1 MIIKNLQKIILLLQL
16 QKFTIIY
23 LFNTL
28 LLYNLCMENNVGIV
42 ETRYLEVKEPLE
54 LESGKILPEFCV
66 AYETYGELNES
77 KDNALL
83 VLHALTGDAHAAG
96 KHSETD
102 KKVGWW
108 NDMVGPNK
116 AFDTNKYFVIASNML
131 GGCSGTT
138 GPCSI
143 NPLTNK
149 PYGLDFPVITIE
161 DTVKIQKKLV
171 DFLGVKKLIVAG
183 GSMGGMQALEWSITH
198 SDMVT
203 ACIVIA
209 STSKLSAQSIAFNA
223 IGRNAILSDPNFNN
237 GNYYDAQK
245 QPERGLAIARMI
257 GHVTYLCEDAMQNKF
272 ARRFQDK
279 DKPDFDFNIDF
290 EVESYLEYQ
299 GQTFVDRFDAN
310 SYLYIT
316 KAVDLYD
323 TAQKF
328 DSLEDAFKKT
338 NAKFLIMSFTSDWL
352 FPTAQAKEIVGAL
365 VKAQKDVSFCEIQS
379 PCGHD
384 AFLLEF
390 ETQTKII
397 KSFLNK

>member
-1 MIIKNLQKIILLLQL
+1 MASDI
-16 QKFTIIY
+16 
-23 LFNTL
+23 
-28 LLYNLCMENNVGIV
+28 GIV
-42 ETRYLEVKEPLE
+42 QTQYLEIKEPLI
-54 LESGKILPEFCV
+54 LESGKLLPEYTI
-66 AYETYGELNES
+66 AYETYGKLN
-77 KDNALL
+77 KNNDNAIL

-96 KHSETD
+96 KHSEED
-102 KKVGWW
+102 KKFGWW
-108 NDMVGPNK
+108 NEMIGPGK
-116 AFDTNKYFVIASNML
+116 AFDTDKFFVISSNIL

-138 GPCSI
+138 GPCSYK
-143 NPLTNK
+143 PDTNQR
-149 PYGLDFPVITIE
+149 YGLDFPVITIE
-161 DTVKIQKKLV
+161 DTVKVQKKLI
-171 DFLGVKKLIVAG
+171 DFLGVNELIVAG
-183 GSMGGMQALEWSITH
+183 GSMGGMQAIEWGVSF
-198 SDMVT
+198 SDKVK
-203 ACIVIA
+203 ACIIIA

-237 GNYYDAQK
+237 GNYYDAEK

-257 GHVTYLCEDAMQNKF
+257 GHVTYLSEDAMQNKF

-279 DKPDFDFNIDF
+279 DKPNFDFNIDF
-290 EVESYLEYQ
+290 EVESYLEHQ

-328 DSLEDAFKKT
+328 TSLEESLKRT
-338 NAKFLIMSFTSDWL
+338 NARFLIISFTSDWL
-352 FPTAQAKEIVGAL
+352 FPTAQSKEIVNAL
-365 VKAQKDVSFCEIQS
+365 IKAHKDVSFCEIES

-397 KSFLNK
+397 KSFLGTKE

>member
-1 MIIKNLQKIILLLQL
+1 LEDLKSI
-16 QKFTIIY
+16 
-23 LFNTL
+23 
-28 LLYNLCMENNVGIV
+28 GIV
-42 ETRYLEVKEPLE
+42 ETKYLKVNEPLT
-54 LESGKILPEFCV
+54 LESGKSLPEYTV

-77 KDNALL
+77 GDNALL

-96 KHSETD
+96 KNSESDT
-102 KKVGWW
+102 KLGWW
-108 NDMVGPNK
+108 NEMIGPDK
-116 AFDTNKYFVIASNML
+116 AFDTNKYFVISSNIL
-131 GGCSGTT
+131 GGCSGST
-138 GPCSI
+138 GPCSV
-143 NPLTNK
+143 NPQTGK

-171 DFLGVKKLIVAG
+171 DSLGVKKVIVAG
-183 GSMGGMQALEWSITH
+183 GSMGGMQALEWSITN

-203 ACIVIA
+203 AAIVIA

-237 GNYYDAQK
+237 GNYYGAEK
-245 QPERGLAIARMI
+245 QPERGLAIARMV

-279 DKPDFDFNIDF
+279 EKPNFDFNVDF
-290 EVESYLEYQ
+290 QVESYLEHQ
-299 GQTFVDRFDAN
+299 GQSFVERFDAN

-323 TAQKF
+323 TAQRF
-328 DSLEDAFKKT
+328 GSLEDAFKQT
-338 NAKFLIMSFTSDWL
+338 NAKFLVMSFTTDWL
-352 FPTAQAKEIVGAL
+352 FPTSQSKEIVNAL
-365 VKAQKDVSFCEIQS
+365 VKAHKDVSFCEIDS

-390 ETQTKII
+390 ETQTKIV
-397 KSFLNK
+397 KSFLSKVNK

>member
-1 MIIKNLQKIILLLQL
+1 
-16 QKFTIIY
+16 
-23 LFNTL
+23 
-28 LLYNLCMENNVGIV
+28 MERSIGVV
-42 ETRYLEVKEPLE
+42 QTQYLEVKEPLE
-54 LESGKILPEFCV
+54 LESGKFLSEYTV
-66 AYETYGELNES
+66 AYETYGDLNDA

-96 KHSETD
+96 RTSETD
-102 KKVGWW
+102 TKFGWW
-108 NDMVGPNK
+108 NEMIGPNK
-116 AFDTNKYFVIASNML
+116 AFDTNKYFVIASNIL

-138 GPCSI
+138 GPSSTKP
-143 NPLTNK
+143 NSNE
-149 PYGLDFPVITIE
+149 PYGLDFPIITIE
-161 DTVKIQKKLV
+161 DTIKVQKKLL
-171 DFLGVKKLIVAG
+171 DYLNVKKVIVAG
-183 GSMGGMQALEWSITH
+183 GSMGGMQALEWSIKY

-209 STSKLSAQSIAFNA
+209 STSKLSTQSIAFNA

-237 GNYYDAQK
+237 GNYYGAEK

-279 DKPDFDFNIDF
+279 DKPDFDFNVDF
-290 EVESYLEYQ
+290 EVESYLEHQ

-323 TAQKF
+323 TAEKYG
-328 DSLEDAFKKT
+328 SLENAFNKT
-338 NAKFLIMSFTSDWL
+338 NAKFLLMSFTSDWL
-352 FPTAQAKEIVGAL
+352 FPTKQSKEIVSSL
-365 VKAQKDVSFCEIQS
+365 MKAKKDVSFCEIES

-390 ETQTKII
+390 ETQTKIV
-397 KSFLNK
+397 KSFLNKIKAN

>member
-1 MIIKNLQKIILLLQL
+1 MKKNDLGVVK
-16 QKFTIIY
+16 T
-23 LFNTL
+23 
-28 LLYNLCMENNVGIV
+28 E
-42 ETRYLEVKEPLE
+42 YLEIKEPLE
-54 LESGKILPEFCV
+54 FESGKILPEFTV
-66 AYETYGELNES
+66 AYETYGELNEA

-96 KHSETD
+96 KHSESD

-108 NDMVGPNK
+108 NDMIGPGK
-116 AFDTNKYFVIASNML
+116 AFDTDKYFVISSNML

-138 GPCSI
+138 GPCSV
-143 NPLTNK
+143 NPDTQK
-149 PYGLDFPVITIE
+149 PYGLDFPVITIA
-161 DTVKIQKKLV
+161 DAVKVQKKLV
-171 DFLGVKKLIVAG
+171 DYLGVKKLAVAG
-183 GSMGGMQALEWSITH
+183 GSMGGMQALEWAVNYPDT
-198 SDMVT
+198 VL

-237 GNYYDAQK
+237 GDYYGAEN

-279 DKPDFDFNIDF
+279 EKPDFDFNVDF
-290 EVESYLEYQ
+290 QVESYLEHQ
-299 GQTFVDRFDAN
+299 GQTFVERFDAN

-323 TAQKF
+323 TAENRG
-328 DSLEDAFKKT
+328 SLSQAFNSS
-338 NAKFLIMSFTSDWL
+338 NAKFLIMSFTTDWL
-352 FPTAQAKEIVGAL
+352 FPTQQSKEIVDAL
-365 VKAQKDVSFCEIQS
+365 VQAQKDVSFFEIES

-390 ETQTKII
+390 ETQTKIV
-397 KSFLNK
+397 KGFLSKIHTSS

>member
-1 MIIKNLQKIILLLQL
+1 MQ
-16 QKFTIIY
+16 
-23 LFNTL
+23 
-28 LLYNLCMENNVGIV
+28 ENVGIV
-42 ETRYLEVKEPLE
+42 QTKYLEVNEPLE
-54 LESGKILPEFCV
+54 LESGKILPQYSV
-66 AYETYGELNES
+66 AYETYGQLNAAA
-77 KDNALL
+77 DNALL

-96 KHSETD
+96 KHSEDD
-102 KKVGWW
+102 KKFGWW
-108 NDMVGPNK
+108 NEMIGPGK
-116 AFDTNKYFVIASNML
+116 AFDTDKYFVISSNIL

-143 NPLTNK
+143 NPATGK
-149 PYGLDFPVITIE
+149 PYGLDFPVITIA
-161 DTVKIQKKLV
+161 DTVSVQKKLL
-171 DFLGVKKLIVAG
+171 DFLGVKKVVVAG
-183 GSMGGMQALEWSITH
+183 GSMGGMQALEWAVNEAE
-198 SDMVT
+198 MVK

-223 IGRNAILSDPNFNN
+223 IGRNAILSDPNFDK
-237 GNYYDAQK
+237 GNYYGKEQ

-279 DKPDFDFNIDF
+279 EKPDFDFNIDF
-290 EVESYLEYQ
+290 EVESYLEHQ
-299 GQTFVDRFDAN
+299 GQIFVERFDAN

-323 TAQKF
+323 TAQKYG
-328 DSLEDAFKKT
+328 SLKQAFENT
-338 NAKFLIMSFTSDWL
+338 NAKFLVMSFTSDWL
-352 FPTAQAKEIVGAL
+352 FPTSQSKEIVEAL
-365 VKAQKDVSFCEIQS
+365 LSAKKDVSFCEIES

-397 KSFLNK
+397 KSFLNKVTSD

>member
-1 MIIKNLQKIILLLQL
+1 M
-16 QKFTIIY
+16 
-23 LFNTL
+23 
-28 LLYNLCMENNVGIV
+28 NNDIGIV
-42 ETRYLEVKEPLE
+42 QTKYLEIKEPLE
-54 LESGKILPEFCV
+54 LESGKVLPEYTI
-66 AYETYGELNES
+66 AYETYGELNEN

-96 KHSETD
+96 KRSEND
-102 KKVGWW
+102 KKFGWW
-108 NDMVGPNK
+108 NDMIGPNK
-116 AFDTNKYFVIASNML
+116 AFDINKYFVISSNIL

-143 NPLTNK
+143 NPNTNK
-149 PYGLDFPVITIE
+149 EYGLDFPVITIE
-161 DTVKIQKKLV
+161 DTVKVQKNLV

-183 GSMGGMQALEWSITH
+183 GSMGGMQALEWTTNV
-198 SDMVT
+198 SDMVK

-237 GNYYDAQK
+237 GNYYRAQK

-279 DKPDFDFNIDF
+279 DRPDFDFNIDF
-290 EVESYLEYQ
+290 QVESYLEHQ
-299 GQTFVDRFDAN
+299 GQIFVDRFDAN

-323 TAQKF
+323 TAQKYG
-328 DSLEDAFKKT
+328 SLEDAFKKT
-338 NAKFLIMSFTSDWL
+338 NAKFLVISFTSDWL
-352 FPTAQAKEIVGAL
+352 FPTTQSKEIVNAL
-365 VKAQKDVSFCEIQS
+365 IKAHKDVSFCEIES

-397 KSFLNK
+397 KSFLNKVNK

>member
-1 MIIKNLQKIILLLQL
+1 MA
-16 QKFTIIY
+16 
-23 LFNTL
+23 
-28 LLYNLCMENNVGIV
+28 NNIGIV
-42 ETRYLEVKEPLE
+42 ETKYLEVKEPLE
-54 LESGKILPEFCV
+54 LQSGKILPEYSI
-66 AYETYGELNES
+66 AYETYGQLNVAA
-77 KDNALL
+77 DNALL

-96 KHSETD
+96 KHFEED
-102 KKVGWW
+102 KKFGWW
-108 NDMVGPNK
+108 NEMIGPGK
-116 AFDTNKYFVIASNML
+116 AFDTNKYFVISSNIL

-143 NPLTNK
+143 NSQTGN

-161 DTVKIQKKLV
+161 DTVRVQKTLLDYLDVNKV
-171 DFLGVKKLIVAG
+171 IVAG
-183 GSMGGMQALEWSITH
+183 GSMGGMQALEWAVNEELN
-198 SDMVT
+198 DKVK

-223 IGRNAILSDPNFNN
+223 IGRNAILSDPNFNK
-237 GNYYDAQK
+237 GNYYGSPN

-257 GHVTYLCEDAMQNKF
+257 GHVTYLCEDAMQDKF

-279 DKPDFDFNIDF
+279 DKPDFDFNVDF
-290 EVESYLEYQ
+290 EVESYLEHQ
-299 GQTFVDRFDAN
+299 GQIFVDRFDAN

-323 TAQKF
+323 TAQKYG
-328 DSLEDAFKKT
+328 SLYEAFKKT

-352 FPTAQAKEIVGAL
+352 FPTSQSKEIVEAL
-365 VKAQKDVSFCEIQS
+365 LSAHKDVSFCEIES

-390 ETQTKII
+390 DTQTKII
-397 KSFLNK
+397 KSFLNKIKG

>member
-1 MIIKNLQKIILLLQL
+1 MVND
-16 QKFTIIY
+16 
-23 LFNTL
+23 
-28 LLYNLCMENNVGIV
+28 VGLV
-42 ETRYLEVKEPLE
+42 KTQFLEVKELLM
-54 LESGKILPEFCV
+54 LESGKILPEFTV
-66 AYETYGELNES
+66 AYETYGELNEA

-96 KHSETD
+96 RHSESDT
-102 KKVGWW
+102 KVGWW
-108 NDMVGPNK
+108 NEMIGPDK
-116 AFDTNKYFVIASNML
+116 AFDTNKYFVVSSNIL

-143 NPLTNK
+143 NPDNNN

-161 DTVKIQKKLV
+161 DTVKIQKALL
-171 DFLGVKKLIVAG
+171 DYLGVKKVIVAG
-183 GSMGGMQALEWSITH
+183 GSMGGMQALEWGVNEPE
-198 SDMVT
+198 MVQ
-203 ACIVIA
+203 ACIIIA

-237 GNYYDAQK
+237 GDYYGAEK
-245 QPERGLAIARMI
+245 QPERGLAIARMV

-279 DKPDFDFNIDF
+279 DKPDFDFNVDF
-290 EVESYLEYQ
+290 QVESYLEHQ
-299 GQTFVDRFDAN
+299 GQTFVERFDAN

-323 TAQKF
+323 TSQKYG
-328 DSLEDAFKKT
+328 SLEKAFENT
-338 NAKFLIMSFTSDWL
+338 NAKFLVMSFTSDWL
-352 FPTAQAKEIVGAL
+352 FPTSQSKEIVNAL
-365 VKAQKDVSFCEIQS
+365 VKAHKDVSFCEIES

-397 KSFLNK
+397 KSFLNKFKG

>member
-1 MIIKNLQKIILLLQL
+1 MKKD
-16 QKFTIIY
+16 
-23 LFNTL
+23 
-28 LLYNLCMENNVGIV
+28 VGIV
-42 ETRYLEVKEPLE
+42 QTEFLEVKEPLE
-54 LESGKILPEFCV
+54 LESGKILPEYTI
-66 AYETYGELNES
+66 AYETYGELNEE
-77 KDNALL
+77 KDNAIL

-96 KHSETD
+96 KHSEDD

-108 NDMVGPNK
+108 NDMIGEEK
-116 AFDTNKYFVIASNML
+116 GFDTKKYFVISSNML

-138 GPCSI
+138 GPSS
-143 NPLTNK
+143 LK
-149 PYGLDFPVITIE
+149 PNFPSFQSSHSSGEGASPVTAMKSYGLDFPVFTIH
-161 DTVKIQKKLV
+161 DAVKVQKKLV
-171 DFLGVKKLIVAG
+171 EHFGVKKLIVAG
-183 GSMGGMQALEWSITH
+183 GSMGGMQALDWTINYPE
-198 SDMVT
+198 MVK
-203 ACIVIA
+203 ACIFIA

-237 GNYYDAQK
+237 GNYYGAEK

-272 ARRFQDK
+272 SRRFQDK

-290 EVESYLEYQ
+290 EVESYLEHQ
-299 GQTFVDRFDAN
+299 GQTFVERFDAN

-323 TAQKF
+323 AAEKHGT
-328 DSLEDAFKKT
+328 LEKAFE
-338 NAKFLIMSFTSDWL
+338 NVGAKFLIMSFTSDWL
-352 FPTAQAKEIVGAL
+352 FPTSQAKEVVNAL
-365 VKAQKDVSFCEIQS
+365 VKVHKDVSFFELES

-397 KSFLNK
+397 KSFLNKLKG